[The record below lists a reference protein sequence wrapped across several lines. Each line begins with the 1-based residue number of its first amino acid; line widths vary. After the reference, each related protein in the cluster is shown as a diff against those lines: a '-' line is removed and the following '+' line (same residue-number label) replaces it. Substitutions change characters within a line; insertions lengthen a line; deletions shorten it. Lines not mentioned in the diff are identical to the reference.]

1 MQPDSIDQQIIDI
14 LREECVPNSTIAKRL
29 GVVEG
34 TIRLRLK
41 KLKDAGILK
50 IRAQID
56 PEVLSDRQVG
66 IVAVNVSDPSLLD
79 SKAREISELDDVLSA
94 SIVSGRYDILIEVLV
109 ESNSGLVRF
118 LTEEL
123 AKVQGLTTSESFVF
137 LRSYKKFV

>member
-1 MQPDSIDQQIIDI
+1 MQPDKIDQQILDI
-14 LREECVPNSTIAKRL
+14 LREEWVPNSTIAKKI

-34 TIRLRLK
+34 TVRLRLK

-50 IRAQID
+50 MRALID
-56 PEVLSDRQVG
+56 PEILSDKQ
-66 IVAVNVSDPSLLD
+66 VAVVAVSVSDPSLLD
-79 SKAREISELDDVLSA
+79 SKAREIADLENVLSA

-109 ESNSGLVRF
+109 ESNSGLVCF

-123 AKVQGLTTSESFVF
+123 AKVKGLTTSESFVF

>member
-1 MQPDSIDQQIIDI
+1 MQPDKIDQQILDI
-14 LREECVPNSTIAKRL
+14 LREEWVPNSTIAKKI

-50 IRAQID
+50 MRALID
-56 PEVLSDRQVG
+56 PEVLSDKQVG
-66 IVAVNVSDPSLLD
+66 VVAVNVSDPSLLD
-79 SKAREISELDDVLSA
+79 SKAREIADLENVLSA

-109 ESNSGLVRF
+109 ESNSGLVCF

-123 AKVQGLTTSESFVF
+123 AQISGLTTSESFVF